1 LFVKSHAL
9 LSSHQLLALQAG
21 PFAPHV
27 HAGVFLFSPLSD
39 PQSAGCS
46 DVSTEHVPLPLALHN
61 KFAAQTVNG
70 PLPVEVVGAQWQAT
84 LFVDPAVGVWLM
96 HQPFLLQRAS
106 VLSSV
111 VDASHQLLS
120 VQVVPPHTHS
130 LGFFVLPF
138 VDGHVGG
145 SEEPPPPPLLFK
157 LLLTAGTGDGGG
169 ACVVHL
175 VPEVSAVLQ

>member
-1 LFVKSHAL
+1 
-9 LSSHQLLALQAG
+9 
-21 PFAPHV
+21 
-27 HAGVFLFSPLSD
+27 
-39 PQSAGCS
+39 
-46 DVSTEHVPLPLALHN
+46 
-61 KFAAQTVNG
+61 
-70 PLPVEVVGAQWQAT
+70 
-84 LFVDPAVGVWLM
+84 M

-106 VLSSV
+106 VLSSE

-138 VDGHVGG
+138 VDGPVGG

-169 ACVVHL
+169 DAVVHL
-175 VPEVSAVLQ
+175 VPEVNAVLQWLGVLLHTSPPQSHTFCFSDPSFGPAHAGVAAGEGPTTWPDAS